1 MPSLRDRFQRWP
13 RPWRRA
19 VGIVLALYALYLL
32 AGNLYLNTPLF
43 DASTNRQP
51 HKFTM
56 QTGPAVTLFPGEVIA
71 WNVRM
76 RGQANRTVYV
86 FHADRAHARI
96 ALLALFRREV
106 RLPWLHATGV
116 SAEVETSDTPIPPP
130 PRGNQGWTLRF
141 DAITSNS
148 IRSARLGKLLIAGK
162 GTARSVF

>member
-71 WNVRM
+71 WNVPPDC
-76 RGQANRTVYV
+76 RGCMSCGA
-86 FHADRAHARI
+86 AA
-96 ALLALFRREV
+96 
-106 RLPWLHATGV
+106 
-116 SAEVETSDTPIPPP
+116 SAEHLLMLHGASPTGNHGEAARAWSAVSVARGASLIRRYAPPWSMGKDLAAGTCVGAASV
-130 PRGNQGWTLRF
+130 GNC
-141 DAITSNS
+141 
-148 IRSARLGKLLIAGK
+148 AGNDV
-162 GTARSVF
+162 GVR